1 MSTIP
6 KLLQP
11 KKKSVILVV
20 KKKPTLTPKQRQN
33 IIRTKKALA

>member
-1 MSTIP
+1 MAKVP
-6 KLLQP
+6 AKL
-11 KKKSVILVV
+11 KKVVLVV